1 MNNVLALQK
10 LSVESGGKVGE
21 VGVEGFSNVSTLG
34 CGSNSYASL
43 LVCR

>member
-10 LSVESGGKVGE
+10 LSVETSGNGEAVGAE
-21 VGVEGFSNVSTLG
+21 AFSNVSTLA
-34 CGSNSYASL
+34 CDSNSYASL